1 MNLQQVFFMEGELVM
16 QVRNQLNYRSFVS
29 LLTTF
34 SFIAAGVSGLVLYVS
49 PQGRVAFWQNWTM
62 LGLGKAEWS
71 SLHTLGSLLFAVTS
85 LFHLWFNWRALVS
98 YLKSRMGS
106 AFSQRREL
114 AAASLVALF
123 VVASA
128 IYGLPPLNGVV
139 SFGDRIKGSWAKGG
153 ASEPPFPHA
162 ELLTLRG
169 LTARQGI
176 DTGAAMN
183 CLERE
188 GIRVRSEQETLQSI
202 ARNNGVA
209 PSDVYGR
216 IKMLRVKSVTVASPV
231 IPTVVA
237 APVAGNRL
245 ATSIRP
251 RLAHAAAMAPAPA
264 AASSVNP
271 ETERYTEDSVVIKF
285 EGTGVGKKT
294 LEQVCREFDI
304 PLATAQR
311 KLTARGL
318 VVLPA
323 ETFKDAAKRAGL
335 VPIEI
340 LQAVLVGEPARK

>member
-1 MNLQQVFFMEGELVM
+1 MPSGKK
-16 QVRNQLNYRSFVS
+16 LNYRSFVS

-34 SFIAAGVSGLVLYVS
+34 SFSTAAVSGLVLYVS

-62 LGLGKAEWS
+62 LGLGKAEWN

-85 LFHLWFNWRALVS
+85 LFHLWFNWKPMVG

-106 AFSQRREL
+106 SFEQRREL

-139 SFGDRIKGSWAKGG
+139 SFGDRVKDSWAKGG
-153 ASEPPFPHA
+153 DSEPPFPHA
-162 ELLTLRG
+162 ELLTLKG
-169 LTARQGI
+169 LTTRQGI
-176 DTGAAMN
+176 DTGTAMN
-183 CLERE
+183 CLERQA
-188 GIRVRSEQETLQSI
+188 IRVRNDQETLQSI

-209 PSDVYGR
+209 PSDVYSR
-216 IKMLRVKSVTVASPV
+216 IKSLPVKSVTVTSPA
-231 IPTVVA
+231 IPTVA
-237 APVAGNRL
+237 ATPSAGNRL
-245 ATSIRP
+245 AATIRP
-251 RLAHAAAMAPAPA
+251 RLAHAASVAPVTPA
-264 AASSVNP
+264 SVSAVPP
-271 ETERYTEDSVVIKF
+271 EIERYNEDSVVIKF
-285 EGTGVGKKT
+285 EGTGVGKKS

-311 KLTARGL
+311 KLAAKGL
-318 VVLPA
+318 TVSPG

-335 VPIEI
+335 VPIQI